1 MGVPLAE
8 RLRRRIV
15 RDGPIPVAEYMATC
29 LGDPADGYYRR
40 GDPLGAGG
48 DFTTAP
54 EISQMF
60 GELLG
65 LWSAELWRRQGCPDP
80 VRLVELGPGRGSLMV
95 DALRAIAAAMPGF
108 RAALRLHL
116 VESSPGLRAVQSE
129 RLAAAAPSWHATLDQ
144 VPPGPLVILAN
155 EFFDAL
161 PIRQFVRVA
170 AGWAERLVDV
180 GPNGEGFRFATGTT
194 ITPVDDLL
202 SATVRAASIGAVAE
216 ACPSARAI
224 VTEIARRVAAEGGGA
239 LIVDYGPAASAAGD
253 SLQAVRHH
261 RYYPVLASPGK
272 ADLTAHVDFASLLDA
287 ARAAGADGHGPL
299 TQTTLLG
306 RLGIEARLAKLMA
319 AASADRRRALVAEF
333 RRLTD
338 DDRMG
343 GMFKAISITPPGIVA
358 PGFEP

>member
-1 MGVPLAE
+1 MSLAE
-8 RLRRRIV
+8 RLRRRIA
-15 RDGPIPVAEYMATC
+15 RDGPIPVAEYMASC
-29 LGDPADGYYRR
+29 LGDPTDGYYRR

-65 LWSAELWRRQGCPDP
+65 LWSAELWRRQGSPDP

-95 DALRAIAAAMPGF
+95 DALRAVAAALPGF

-116 VESSPGLRAVQSE
+116 VETSPALRAVQSE
-129 RLAAAAPSWHATLDQ
+129 RLAAATPSWHDTLHQ
-144 VPPGPLVILAN
+144 VPPGPLVLLAN

-170 AGWAERLVDV
+170 DGWADRLVDV
-180 GPNGEGFRFATGTT
+180 GPEREGFRFATGTT
-194 ITPVDDLL
+194 GISIDDLL
-202 SATVRAASIGAVAE
+202 PATVRAAPIGAIAE
-216 ACPSARAI
+216 ACPSARAL
-224 VTEIARRVAAEGGGA
+224 VAEVARRVAAEGGGA

-253 SLQAVRHH
+253 SLQAVRRH
-261 RYYPVLASPGK
+261 RYHPVLATPGE

-287 ARAAGADGHGPL
+287 ARAAGAAGHGPL
-299 TQTTLLG
+299 TQTILLG

-319 AASADRRRALVAEF
+319 AANDDRRRSLVAEF

-343 GMFKAISITPPGIVA
+343 GLFKAIAITPPGVVA